1 MTSSGP
7 GRWPSIGRRVLAFVL
22 TAGVLF
28 LSSWIFINAPTRT
41 LLPLGVGAPEVSH
54 WLMLGALVAA
64 ALGVPDART
73 HVASRWVFGAAVLAL
88 TMAATPFIRFAA
100 TSRRFDATM
109 AAALGDNALDKV
121 SADVRSSMRLHP
133 LAIGELFGHVDV
145 GDALVQRDIAVGAPA
160 GVPLTVDVYR
170 PRSRG
175 SYPIVV
181 QIYGGAWQRG
191 RPGDNPHFARWLAAR
206 GYVVFGVDYRHAPAF
221 HWPAQID
228 DVRLCLA
235 WIREHA
241 EEFDADT
248 SRVAFIGRS
257 AGAHLALIAAY
268 SNGPLP
274 ARAVVSFYGPV
285 DLTESY
291 AHPPHPDPIRTRPVE
306 EALIGGTPAE
316 KPEAFR
322 EASPITYVRRTL
334 PPTLLIIGDRDHIVE
349 PKYGARLRERLAA
362 TGTTVALLD
371 IPWADHAFDE
381 VFNGPS
387 SQLALYHTERFLAWA
402 MASTA
407 APITPIARDR

>member
-1 MTSSGP
+1 M
-7 GRWPSIGRRVLAFVL
+7 L

-28 LSSWIFINAPTRT
+28 LSSWVFINAPTSA

-54 WLMLGALVAA
+54 WLMLGALVAG
-64 ALGVPDART
+64 ALGIPDARQ
-73 HVASRWVFGAAVLAL
+73 HVASRWVLGGAALAL
-88 TMAATPFIRFAA
+88 AFAATPFVRFGA
-100 TSRRFDATM
+100 TSRRFDVAM
-109 AAALGDNALDKV
+109 AAALGDDALRSV
-121 SADVRSSMRLHP
+121 SNDVRASMRTHP
-133 LAIGELFGHVDV
+133 LAIGDLFGHVDV
-145 GDALVQRDIAVGAPA
+145 GDALVQNGIAVGTPA

-170 PRSRG
+170 PRGPG
-175 SYPIVV
+175 SHPIVV

-191 RPGDNPHFARWLAAR
+191 KPGDNADFARWLAAR
-206 GYVVFGVDYRHAPAF
+206 GYVVFGIDYRHAPAF

-235 WIREHA
+235 WIHTHA
-241 EEFDADT
+241 AEFNGDT
-248 SRVAFIGRS
+248 ARVAFIGRS
-257 AGAHLALIAAY
+257 AGAQLALIAAY

-291 AHPPHPDPIRTRPVE
+291 ANPPHPDPIRTRPVE
-306 EALIGGTPAE
+306 EALIGGTPTE

-322 EASPITYVRRTL
+322 DASPITYVTRPL

-349 PKYGARLRERLAA
+349 PRYGARLRDRLAA

-402 MASTA
+402 MANTA
-407 APITPIARDR
+407 APIAPDR